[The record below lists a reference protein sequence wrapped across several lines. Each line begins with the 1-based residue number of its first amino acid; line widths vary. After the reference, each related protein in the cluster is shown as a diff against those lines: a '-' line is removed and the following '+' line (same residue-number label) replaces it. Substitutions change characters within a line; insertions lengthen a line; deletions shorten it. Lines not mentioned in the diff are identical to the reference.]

1 MIDLLAFSQFEG
13 MLVFK
18 EGKAFVLNDIVKG
31 EIPFVLGDEMLEGE
45 VSVETLTEFLHLN
58 SRGITFSMD
67 KNRKNLILKTETG
80 AKIYIPFKVE
90 SDSPD
95 FPEWMDVSQSLKL
108 DWEDFISGI
117 SVITNL
123 KNFGTVSTNLPEAMG
138 LVIEGKML
146 YGTDLSSMV
155 SYGEV
160 NFSEPVKSRLVLP
173 KTALKIL
180 QQWGEMFGAAISL
193 TIYKNNLVQF
203 EWENGAVLLI
213 QAPFIMKPLP
223 IKEVLETVRQEK
235 TLSPIH
241 DDWKNAFKEIQ
252 SLGKKASLNKN
263 ILYLKEENKFVYSK
277 EFETPYSIE
286 SVTLT
291 NLGEISKFN
300 SLCNQMTLPI
310 SDKSELCSDDQKIR
324 YIFSTK

>member
-18 EGKAFVLNDIVKG
+18 NEKAFVLNEIVKG
-31 EIPFVLGDEMLEGE
+31 EIPFVLGDSMLEGE

-67 KNRKNLILKTETG
+67 KSRKNLILKTETG
-80 AKIYIPFKVE
+80 AKISIPFKVE

-95 FPEWMDVSQSLKL
+95 FPEWMDVSQTLKL
-108 DWEDFISGI
+108 DWEDFIAGI

-123 KNFGTVSTNLPEAMG
+123 KNFGTVSTNIPEAMG
-138 LVIEGKML
+138 LVIEGKTL
-146 YGTDLSSMV
+146 YGTCLSSMV

-160 NFSEPVKSRLVLP
+160 DFSEPVKSRLVIP
-173 KTALKIL
+173 KVALKVL
-180 QQWGEMFGAAISL
+180 QQWGEMFGAPVNL

-203 EWENGAVLLI
+203 EWENGAILMI
-213 QAPFIMKPLP
+213 QAPFILKPLP
-223 IKEVLETVRQEK
+223 IKEVLGAVRKEK
-235 TLSPIH
+235 TMTPIH
-241 DDWKNAFKEIQ
+241 DDWKNAFKEVQ

-263 ILYLKEENKFVYSK
+263 TLSLKEENKFVYSK
-277 EFETPYSIE
+277 EFDAPYSIDN
-286 SVTLT
+286 VTLT

-300 SLCNQMTLPI
+300 SLCHQIALPI
-310 SDKSELCSDDQKIR
+310 TDQSEMCSDDQKVR
-324 YIFSTK
+324 YIFSAK